1 MNGRHLLDGFAYR
14 GEIGKHTACPTFG
27 NVGHTDSR
35 HLFGNNILGLF
46 LGGYEQHAAT
56 ALGDLLDSRSG
67 LIDLDHGLVQVDDVN
82 AVLLHEDVGSHF
94 GVPLTLQVTE
104 VCAGLQQCIKIC
116 T

>member
-1 MNGRHLLDGFAYR
+1 M
-14 GEIGKHTACPTFG
+14 
-27 NVGHTDSR
+27 
-35 HLFGNNILGLF
+35 F

-56 ALGDLLDSRSG
+56 ALGDLFDSRSG